1 MNRIP
6 SAANAEIDKV
16 VNSPEAFT
24 PDTRMIMGESSEVD
38 GYFIAAGANGNAIS
52 LAGGVGRYTAELIA
66 FGETDVQLW
75 PVDVRRFV
83 KLHNNRKFLRDRAR
97 ETVGKQYSLKYPTY
111 GMSLYKTGRKLRT
124 SPLHTRLLDHGAVYG
139 ENLGYERPLWFDK
152 AEKDFYIEDQA
163 KGSFGKPK
171 WFECVRNEYMAC
183 RKGVAVIDMSSFT
196 KFELKSA
203 GREVVDFLQNIC
215 SNDIDCPIGHVVH
228 TGMQNHKGGY
238 ENDCSVVQLE
248 PNSFMIISPVT
259 QQTRNMKW
267 LSEHFPEDG
276 SVLMSDIT
284 SLYAAINLVGPK
296 AVDLLSEL
304 TDESLSKADFP
315 QFTFKVS

>member
-1 MNRIP
+1 M
-6 SAANAEIDKV
+6 
-16 VNSPEAFT
+16 
-24 PDTRMIMGESSEVD
+24 
-38 GYFIAAGANGNAIS
+38 
-52 LAGGVGRYTAELIA
+52 AGGVGKYTAELIA
-66 FGETDVQLW
+66 FGETDAQLW

-97 ETVGKQYSLKYPTY
+97 ETIGKQYSLKYPTY

-124 SPLHTRLLDHGAVYG
+124 SPLHTRLLANGAVYG
-139 ENLGYERPLWFDK
+139 EVLGYERPLWFDK
-152 AEKDFYIEDQA
+152 ANANSSFYFEDHG
-163 KGSFGKPK
+163 KGTFGKPA
-171 WFECVRNEYMAC
+171 WFEIVKDEYMAC
-183 RKGVAVIDMSSFT
+183 RRGVAIMDMSSFT

-248 PNSFMIISPVT
+248 PNNFMIISPVT

-284 SLYAAINLVGPK
+284 SLYAAINVVGPK
-296 AVDLLSEL
+296 VLFKSACEFFLQQF
-304 TDESLSKADFP
+304 SLDGS
-315 QFTFKVS
+315 SMLHCC